1 MSVKFDRF
9 RLSLP
14 SDFVEILKADE
25 FTHVLKYGEV
35 THLKYEQK
43 TPFYYQIMIDTTK
56 NRTYLEFSGK
66 CLLENYPDLISTSNI
81 SECFA
86 NINHYEICHIDPTVA
101 VEYAT
106 VCQCDVT
113 ADISY
118 SGSMRELH
126 NNLMIRNNRSYAVT
140 VLTSNR
146 FSIQNTLSTNR
157 KRERMIVYDKAEEIN
172 TKSNQSFLQA
182 ISNRED
188 QLEYFSDKIR
198 LELNL
203 NSVDRMRKYLGI
215 SELSLHSVLNSKA
228 DPIEGFLMNALN
240 CEDTLL
246 LLKHKTP
253 KLRSLEHL
261 LLMCLCDFNL
271 SQLER
276 VVRDTIDKNYSI
288 TNTMAPYKALYEK
301 VRWNTA
307 QPETEVYFIELRN
320 RIKWAVT
327 KFLDT
332 DCSYVNKSLTHL
344 YSAQKR
350 CNCDANVDS
359 ETSIFDISMPRLP
372 NL

>member
-1 MSVKFDRF
+1 MSIKFDRF

-14 SDFVEILKADE
+14 SDLVEILNADE
-25 FTHVLKYGEV
+25 FTHVSKGGVV
-35 THLKYEQK
+35 THHKYEQK
-43 TPFYYQIMIDTTK
+43 NPFYYQIMIDTTR

-66 CLLENYPDLISTSNI
+66 SLLENYPDLISTSNI

-118 SGSMRELH
+118 SGSMRDLH
-126 NNLMIRNNRSYAVT
+126 NNLIIRNNRNYAVT

-157 KRERMIVYDKAEEIN
+157 KRERMIVYDKGEEIN
-172 TKSNQSFLQA
+172 TKSNECFLQA
-182 ISNRED
+182 VSNREE

-203 NSVDRMRKYLGI
+203 NSVDRMRKYLGV
-215 SELSLHSVLNSKA
+215 SEPSLHSVLSSNT
-228 DPIEGFLMNALN
+228 DPIESFLLNALN
-240 CEDTLL
+240 CENTLA
-246 LLKHKTP
+246 LLKHQTP
-253 KLRSLEHL
+253 KLRNLEHL
-261 LLMCLCDFNL
+261 LLMCLCEFNL

-276 VVRDTIDKNYSI
+276 IIRDTTDKNYSI

-301 VRWNTA
+301 VRWNIV
-307 QPETEVYFIELRN
+307 QPETEVYFVELRN
-320 RIKWAVT
+320 RIKWAVSKT
-327 KFLDT
+327 LEADH
-332 DCSYVNKSLTHL
+332 SYNSNSLINLYTSQKMSTTHT
-344 YSAQKR
+344 
-350 CNCDANVDS
+350 DS
-359 ETSIFDISMPRLP
+359 ESIFDISMPRLP
-372 NL
+372 R